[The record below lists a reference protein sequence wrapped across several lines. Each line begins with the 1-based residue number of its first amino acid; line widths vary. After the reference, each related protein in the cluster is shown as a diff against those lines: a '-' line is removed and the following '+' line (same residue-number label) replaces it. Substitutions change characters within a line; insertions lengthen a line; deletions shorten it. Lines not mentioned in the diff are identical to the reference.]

1 MNFLYVLIFKF
12 TSSLRLPNEF
22 VTINKKTIH
31 PLLNKLHSYSISQF
45 TRTSCSTKEMFI
57 SYCRNIREAK
67 YYLTQKDDINDNND
81 NTIFLGWLPLM
92 NDERLIQFRDVLKPL
107 RTNNKMNPYLK
118 VPLRNDN
125 NGIPYKKVPYIILI
139 LENIYEY
146 QSLKIEKILVNPTID
161 LEIDIT
167 YLKYDLEYLCNL
179 SNVTLDTSVLS
190 TLEEGRWSLI
200 LSESKIF

>member
-1 MNFLYVLIFKF
+1 
-12 TSSLRLPNEF
+12 
-22 VTINKKTIH
+22 
-31 PLLNKLHSYSISQF
+31 
-45 TRTSCSTKEMFI
+45 MFI

-67 YYLTQKDDINDNND
+67 YYLTKKNDNNNNND
-81 NTIFLGWLPLM
+81 NIIFLGWLPLM

-107 RTNNKMNPYLK
+107 RTNNRMNPFSK

-139 LENIYEY
+139 LEDIYEY

-167 YLKYDLEYLCNL
+167 YLKSDLEYLCNL

-200 LSESKIF
+200 LSESKIL